1 MHDIVIIGA
10 GTAGMTAAI
19 YALRAGKQVLL
30 LESSVFGGQITYSPN
45 VENYPGIMQ
54 MTGNEFAS
62 NLLEQALSLGA
73 EVELEEAIEI
83 RVEDDK
89 KVVLTGQKEICCKA
103 IILATGVTQRALGIL
118 GEEEL
123 FGEGISYCAVCDGT
137 FYKDKEVAVVGG
149 GNTALQDALYLTDI
163 CKRVFLIH
171 RRKEFRA
178 EQHLIQQLK
187 TKCNV
192 VFLLDST
199 IVELERAHTLSGIV
213 VENRETREKKR
224 LRIEGLFIGI
234 GQVPNN
240 QICSEIV
247 PLDSQGY
254 MIATEDCMTAVP
266 GVFAAGDCRTK
277 EVRQLTTATAD
288 GAVAGLAACN
298 YCNTL

>member
-123 FGEGISYCAVCDGT
+123 LGEGISYCAVCDGT

-234 GQVPNN
+234 GQVPSN

>member
-123 FGEGISYCAVCDGT
+123 LGEGISYCAVCDGT